1 MSLFCSLMFNVIGI
15 PSLHDHVLSSVQK
28 PILVYSHYK
37 YTIKTV
43 KVERQEW
50 MGGGGGNRKLENFAP
65 VVLGESK
72 SFLTATFLGHLF
84 AFLSSCPKPPY
95 SSAE

>member
-15 PSLHDHVLSSVQK
+15 PSLHNHVLSSVQK

-37 YTIKTV
+37 YKIKTV

-50 MGGGGGNRKLENFAP
+50 TGGGVEIENKGTSPPQHSVKAR
-65 VVLGESK
+65 
-72 SFLTATFLGHLF
+72 
-84 AFLSSCPKPPY
+84 AF
-95 SSAE
+95 